1 MLLLHQLLL
10 LVVVVVVVGDGTYIR
25 VTLRRDYA
33 LPV

>member
-10 LVVVVVVVGDGTYIR
+10 LVVVVVVGDGTYIR
-25 VTLRRDYA
+25 VTVRRDYA